1 LLSGDCSHF
10 ENDPFPNW
18 PIIKL
23 FDLIYYQ
30 RTKPK
35 AKNIREERMPGGGYA
50 VRPRADS
57 GALSLATTEAGA

>member
-1 LLSGDCSHF
+1 LVPGDCSLF
-10 ENDPFPNW
+10 ENDPFPNL
-18 PIIKL
+18 PIIKF

-35 AKNIREERMPGGGYA
+35 AKNIREEHMPGGGNGA
-50 VRPRADS
+50 RPRAYS

>member
-1 LLSGDCSHF
+1 LVSGDCSLF
-10 ENDPFPNW
+10 ENYLFPKW
-18 PIIKL
+18 PIINF

-50 VRPRADS
+50 VRPRAHS